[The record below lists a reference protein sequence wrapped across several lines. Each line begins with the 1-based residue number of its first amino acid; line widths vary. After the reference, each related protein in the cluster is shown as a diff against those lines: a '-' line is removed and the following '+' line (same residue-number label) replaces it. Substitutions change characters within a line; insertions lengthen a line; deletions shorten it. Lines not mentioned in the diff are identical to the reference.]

1 MRGLLV
7 ILAMLAAQPGLAC
20 GLEPGFRLELEDG
33 LSLDYRVEPAPLEV
47 GRHFAM
53 RIQFCRDDV
62 EIALDSFRIDAVMPA
77 HGHGMNYRVGL
88 SQIREGVYLAEG
100 MLFHMPGDWQVVI
113 DFEHA
118 GQRRRALL
126 DIKL

>member
-1 MRGLLV
+1 MRWLLAM
-7 ILAMLAAQPGLAC
+7 IAMLAAQPALAC

-53 RIQFCRDDV
+53 RFQFCRDDV
-62 EIALDSFRIDAVMPA
+62 EIALDGFRIDAVMPA
-77 HGHGMNYRVGL
+77 HGHGMNYRAGV
-88 SQIREGVYLAEG
+88 SEIREGVYLAEG
-100 MLFHMPGDWQVVI
+100 MLFHMPGSWQVVI

-118 GQRRRALL
+118 GQRRRALV